1 MTADSGDGGSSR
13 IRAQL
18 RQEIQEYLEQERGV
32 DAKSVADDTQLE
44 ALGLDSLALNELGF
58 HLFTR
63 YAVMLSDEDIL
74 DALTLGDVLDVL
86 TAEIASES

>member
-1 MTADSGDGGSSR
+1 MAAHRVSAHNCVVKLANIWSR
-13 IRAQL
+13 
-18 RQEIQEYLEQERGV
+18 
-32 DAKSVADDTQLE
+32 SV
-44 ALGLDSLALNELGF
+44 DSLALNELGF

-86 TAEIASES
+86 TAEIAAES